1 MLKSLVFLLI
11 PLLVVACSR
20 DTHADYIG
28 LWQVPGSGESKV
40 LEITKDGDSYLLDDL
55 RATDMLGKKTSPTVL
70 TVNGPQLAF
79 NFGLG
84 SVPLAISG
92 DKNTLR
98 FDQWQLIRV
107 EKGKAPEVKQA
118 IVKVREQRETNRA
131 SCKALESE
139 FKEKEAAISRSGV
152 NGTARMSNVA
162 QLKREFIEKT
172 GKVSDCKPLVLFY

>member
-1 MLKSLVFLLI
+1 VSKYLAI
-11 PLLVVACSR
+11 LLVPFFVIACSR
-20 DTHADYIG
+20 DTHADYVG
-28 LWQVPGSGESKV
+28 LWQVPGGGESKI

-55 RATDMLGKKTSPTVL
+55 RATDMLGKRTSPAVL

-98 FDQWQLIRV
+98 FDQWELTRV
-107 EKGKAPEVKQA
+107 EQSKASEVKQT
-118 IVKVREQRETNRA
+118 IVKVREQRESNRA
-131 SCKALESE
+131 SCKALENE
-139 FKEKEAAISRSGV
+139 FKEKESAISRSGV
-152 NGTARMSNVA
+152 SGSARMSNVA
-162 QLKREFIEKT
+162 QLKREFIERT